1 VVANIEDSPT
11 ELVQLLNELSRVGF
25 HADYNGF
32 EITIRKIREPLLTDL
47 LRMR

>member
-1 VVANIEDSPT
+1 MINIEDFPMA
-11 ELVQLLNELSRVGF
+11 LVQLLNELSKVGF

-32 EITIRKIREPLLTDL
+32 EITIRKIREPLLNEL

>member
-1 VVANIEDSPT
+1 MTDIEDSPM
-11 ELVQLLNELSRVGF
+11 ELVQLLHELSQVGF

-32 EITIRKIREPLLTDL
+32 EITIRKIREPLLNDL

>member
-1 VVANIEDSPT
+1 MTNIEDSPM
-11 ELVQLLNELSRVGF
+11 ELVQLLNELSQAGF

-32 EITIRKIREPLLTDL
+32 EITIRKIRAPLLNDL